1 MLYIVI
7 RSGIGMAIW
16 TDGSLMQGEMGNS
29 GRIGHM
35 TVDKNGLECKC
46 GSRGGL
52 GLYTSEKAMMRIY
65 SELTGK
71 EIKQAGDLVPLAESG
86 DKAALQVFET
96 CGRYLGIGIV
106 NVANLFDISEVVVS
120 ASFDV
125 SYILRNAQYALDVRK
140 MNTIRREV
148 KIREGLLAE
157 SGFGLGGCLLV
168 LDKEHMSLLEG

>member
-1 MLYIVI
+1 M
-7 RSGIGMAIW
+7 
-16 TDGSLMQGEMGNS
+16 
-29 GRIGHM
+29 
-35 TVDKNGLECKC
+35 
-46 GSRGGL
+46 
-52 GLYTSEKAMMRIY
+52 KAHF
-65 SELTGK
+65 LTGT
-71 EIKQAGDLVPLAESG
+71 GWPHP
-86 DKAALQVFET
+86 AARSCFLRHQF
-96 CGRYLGIGIV
+96 
-106 NVANLFDISEVVVS
+106 S

>member
-1 MLYIVI
+1 M
-7 RSGIGMAIW
+7 
-16 TDGSLMQGEMGNS
+16 
-29 GRIGHM
+29 
-35 TVDKNGLECKC
+35 K
-46 GSRGGL
+46 
-52 GLYTSEKAMMRIY
+52 RIY